1 MKYKYK
7 DNPSLLT
14 LLLMSADS
22 VRVRIG
28 CTLSDNDLIISDLLV
43 GDASSTE
50 GSLDFLQAFVLTF
63 LFFVLLF
70 NRVGIGIKD
79 EDWREIFFLIFC

>member
-50 GSLDFLQAFVLTF
+50 GFLDFLQAFVLTF
-63 LFFVLLF
+63 LFFVFLF

-79 EDWREIFFLIFC
+79 EDRREIFFLIFC